1 MEAHGGLAFVAL
13 RPSFHH
19 PPAYRSV
26 ESFVLLDSCRDGST
40 RVASGRRGRSHS
52 AYSHA
57 GANAGCA
64 GHSWDAAVN
73 SHFCQRASH
82 CRQMRRSLFH
92 DAFGSTQ
99 DTPQEKNPA
108 HRLVRNL
115 LSVLEHTERLP
126 VVMHERYACNLR
138 L

>member
-1 MEAHGGLAFVAL
+1 VSRVDAEADLTVRIHMLEPMRV
-13 RPSFHH
+13 
-19 PPAYRSV
+19 
-26 ESFVLLDSCRDGST
+26 VLGT
-40 RVASGRRGRSHS
+40 
-52 AYSHA
+52 
-57 GANAGCA
+57 
-64 GHSWDAAVN
+64 DAAVN